1 MRREDEGVRCDMTVD
16 VNVNVNMNMNM
27 NVDTIRDVYVIA
39 RYHTLSKSLPGSLLT
54 FESTMLLY

>member
-1 MRREDEGVRCDMTVD
+1 MTVD
-16 VNVNVNMNMNM
+16 VNVNVNM

-39 RYHTLSKSLPGSLLT
+39 PYRTLSKSLPGSLLT